1 MERVDPTSELGKIL
15 VAVPFNKPPISI
27 PGPIGA
33 TPSARMANSSEYVS
47 T

>member
-27 PGPIGA
+27 PRPIGA
-33 TPSARMANSSEYVS
+33 TPSAMMANSSEYVS